1 MEIAIFRRAIH
12 RKIELITVDSV
23 DNVDCFYVV
32 HKSFDFS
39 RVVELCRKKE
49 IHNFYVQSARLL
61 RILVGKCC
69 QIM

>member
-23 DNVDCFYVV
+23 DNVYNFFRC
-32 HKSFDFS
+32 
-39 RVVELCRKKE
+39 ELCETKDVE
-49 IHNFYVQSARLL
+49 FARLL